1 MATFTVKAVT
11 NINIYVEPV
20 PFTGSNFL
28 GVIPYTNN
36 TSMET
41 IFKKQLLVLFVSI
54 STIIVSYAQ
63 ISFGLSTTMGLGYLR
78 SSQLKQ
84 GGQTIENQNNQI
96 ENLDFKVRAAA
107 QIGFQG
113 VIQYRLAHQWCVVA
127 MPGFNLFRSTY
138 NNISILNEQQSSTD
152 YVTHKVISI
161 AKFKSTQLI
170 LPIIAKYYII
180 PDKNYFA
187 TAGLRFA
194 YNTNMRMYS
203 EEDSITSYYNENGL
217 ASSNKQDREYNN
229 VKIDGYKPFQMHFLL
244 GMGTSI
250 LTGYRHNLDIELS
263 YAIPL
268 TSSPYYTTDAT
279 YTANA
284 LTNSVYTKDGKATF
298 ENSSGKSLDHFKMHQ
313 ISLTVRYLIY
323 SINK

>member
-1 MATFTVKAVT
+1 MVMFTVKVVTTT
-11 NINIYVEPV
+11 NIYLEPV
-20 PFTGSNFL
+20 PYTGSNFL
-28 GVIPYTNN
+28 GIPPYTYT

-54 STIIVSYAQ
+54 STILASHAQ
-63 ISFGLSTTMGLGYLR
+63 VSFGLGSTMGLGYLR

-84 GGQTIENQNNQI
+84 GGQAIENQNSSIQ
-96 ENLDFKVRAAA
+96 NLDFKVQAAA
-107 QIGFQG
+107 QIGFQA
-113 VIQYRLAHQWCVVA
+113 VVQYRLTHQWCVIA
-127 MPGFNLFRSTY
+127 SPGFNLFRSTY
-138 NNISILNEQQSSTD
+138 NNIYISNQQLSSTD
-152 YVTHKVISI
+152 YITHKVLSI

-203 EEDSITSYYNENGL
+203 EEDSITSYYNANGL
-217 ASSNKQDREYNN
+217 VASNKQDREYKG

-244 GMGTSI
+244 GIGTSI
-250 LTGYRHNLDIELS
+250 LTGYRHNLDIELT

-268 TSSPYYTTDAT
+268 TSSTYYTTDAT

-284 LTNSVYTKDGKATF
+284 LTNSVYTKDGKANF
-298 ENSSGKSLDHFKMHQ
+298 ENASGKNLDHFRMHQ

>member
-1 MATFTVKAVT
+1 MAH
-11 NINIYVEPV
+11 
-20 PFTGSNFL
+20 
-28 GVIPYTNN
+28 
-36 TSMET
+36 
-41 IFKKQLLVLFVSI
+41 
-54 STIIVSYAQ
+54 AQ
-63 ISFGLSTTMGLGYLR
+63 FSFGLGSTFGIGYLR

-84 GGQTIENQNNQI
+84 GGRAIQNQDATIVRN
-96 ENLDFKVRAAA
+96 DYKVRASA

-113 VIQYRLAHQWCVVA
+113 VIQYRLTHQICLLA
-127 MPGFNLFRSTY
+127 SPGFNLFRSTY
-138 NNISILNEQQSSTD
+138 NNIYISNQALNSTD
-152 YVTHKVISI
+152 YITHKILSNTT
-161 AKFKSTQLI
+161 FKSTQLI
-170 LPIIAKYYII
+170 LPIVAKYYII

-203 EEDSITSYYNENGL
+203 EEDSITSYYNSSGL
-217 ASSNKQDREYNN
+217 ASSNKQDREYKN

-244 GMGTSI
+244 GIGTSI
-250 LTGYRHNLDIELS
+250 LTGYRHNLDIELT

-268 TSSPYYTTDAT
+268 TSSSYYTTDAT

-284 LTNSVYTKDGKATF
+284 LTNSVYTQNGKASF
-298 ENSSGKSLDHFKMHQ
+298 ENATGKNLDHFRMHQ

>member
-1 MATFTVKAVT
+1 M
-11 NINIYVEPV
+11 
-20 PFTGSNFL
+20 
-28 GVIPYTNN
+28 
-36 TSMET
+36 
-41 IFKKQLLVLFVSI
+41 SI
-54 STIIVSYAQ
+54 
-63 ISFGLSTTMGLGYLR
+63 GYLR

-84 GGQTIENQNNQI
+84 GGQTIEDLNSSI
-96 ENLDFKVRAAA
+96 ENLDFKVKASA

-113 VIQYRLAHQWCVVA
+113 VIQYRLTHQLCLVA
-127 MPGFNLFRSTY
+127 SPGFNLFRSTY
-138 NNISILNEQQSSTD
+138 NNIYISNEQLTSTD
-152 YVTHKVISI
+152 YITHKVLSI

-170 LPIIAKYYII
+170 LPIVAKYYII

-194 YNTNMRMYS
+194 YNSNMRMYS
-203 EEDSITSYYNENGL
+203 EEDSITTYYNQNGM
-217 ASSNKQDREYNN
+217 AASNKQDREYKG

-244 GMGTSI
+244 GIGTSI
-250 LTGYRHNLDIELS
+250 LTGYRHNLDIELT

-284 LTNSVYTKDGKATF
+284 LTNSVYTKDGKAGF
-298 ENSSGKSLDHFKMHQ
+298 ESASGKNLDHFRMHQ
-313 ISLTVRYLIY
+313 ISFTVRYLIY